1 MRASRRMWAPILL
14 GVVVLIAWQWA
25 SSTVPAS
32 ILPPPLAVLDRVV
45 DEFLHGDLFTRTLV
59 TVKEAALGCL
69 VAAVIGLPMGTLVAL
84 NRLADDTLGPYLAAS
99 QAVPAVAIAPLLVVW
114 VGYGLAP
121 IVILCAILVFFP
133 IVLTTRL
140 GLMNTDRDVIEA
152 ARLDGASNS
161 QLLFRVRYPLAAAAL
176 LTGIRN
182 GFTLSITGAVVGELV
197 MGGQGLGMT
206 LASYSATTDT
216 TGMFAALIVLCL
228 LAIAMYLALLGLQA
242 ALDPLAK
249 D

>member
-1 MRASRRMWAPILL
+1 MRASRRMWAPIIF
-14 GVVVLIAWQWA
+14 GVVVLLAWQLA
-25 SSTVPAS
+25 ATTVPAS
-32 ILPPPLAVLDRVV
+32 ILPPPLAVFTRLV
-45 DEFLHGDLFTRTLV
+45 DEFQYGDLLARTLV
-59 TVKEAALGCL
+59 TVGEAALGCL
-69 VAAVIGLPMGTLVAL
+69 VAAVIGLPVGTLVAL
-84 NRLADDTLGPYLAAS
+84 SRPADDTLAPYLAAS
-99 QAVPAVAIAPLLVVW
+99 QAIPAVAIAPILVVW

-140 GLMNTDRDVIEA
+140 GLLQTDRDVVEA
-152 ARLDGASNS
+152 ARLDGASS
-161 QLLFRVRYPLAAAAL
+161 RQLLFKVRYPLAAAAI
-176 LTGIRN
+176 LTGVRN

-216 TGMFAALIVLCL
+216 AGMFAALIVLCL